1 MLVIV
6 LVKLK
11 KDLKQGN
18 TNKKNDLEAKKK
30 YKVTIFQAKS
40 EADRNRFGDVMAQS
54 NLVKNYK
61 KDGQESGDYWWAVA
75 KEWW

>member
-40 EADRNRFGDVMAQS
+40 EADRNRFGDGMAKS

-61 KDGQESGDYWWAVA
+61 RDGQESGDYW
-75 KEWW
+75 

>member
-30 YKVTIFQAKS
+30 CKVTISQAKS
-40 EADRNRFGDVMAQS
+40 EADRNRFGDVMAKS

-61 KDGQESGDYWWAVA
+61 EDGQESGDYW
-75 KEWW
+75 

>member
-30 YKVTIFQAKS
+30 YKVTISQAKS

-61 KDGQESGDYWWAVA
+61 EDGQESGDYW
-75 KEWW
+75 